1 MPRKKISASTDG
13 SSTSP
18 INVFVVSMYSFSSE
32 SENGSSSL
40 DPWTGKPRR
49 TSNASDT
56 NTESTTDRNDKCLL
70 KNITLAREED
80 SDISDTNHLP
90 GK

>member
-1 MPRKKISASTDG
+1 MNTTENRELASVNLF
-13 SSTSP
+13 SYP
-18 INVFVVSMYSFSSE
+18 YSFSSE

-70 KNITLAREED
+70 KNVTLAREED